1 MGTGSKG
8 LSSLRE
14 RKQKRPALRSSQL
27 SAAKRFVGHY
37 MIGDP
42 CKMQPLHRAEI
53 FAKSNHL
60 NYLYILIKFSLIMQH
75 IYILISF
82 MSEFHFNMNTDN
94 IPILA
99 SCF

>member
-42 CKMQPLHRAEI
+42 CKMQPLHRAEKTELA
-53 FAKSNHL
+53 FRQDQVGTL
-60 NYLYILIKFSLIMQH
+60 
-75 IYILISF
+75 
-82 MSEFHFNMNTDN
+82 MSKNNGKEGNR
-94 IPILA
+94 
-99 SCF
+99 